1 MAVTIKFVTDD
12 GSELTET
19 QAVHYLLQENKKL
32 RERLDALEAKSEFTF
47 PFFGASSESDTISF
61 SAETQAAQ
69 EVPISFLRGEDIIN
83 FGKVSN
89 DSWLD

>member
-1 MAVTIKFVTDD
+1 MLPAYSDGTEMSKTQTI
-12 GSELTET
+12 
-19 QAVHYLLQENKKL
+19 HYLLQQNKKL
-32 RERLDALEAKSEFTF
+32 KDRLDALEAKSQFTF
-47 PFFGASSESDTISF
+47 PFLSETNDTISF

-69 EVPISFLRGEDIIN
+69 EVPIDLLRGEDIIN